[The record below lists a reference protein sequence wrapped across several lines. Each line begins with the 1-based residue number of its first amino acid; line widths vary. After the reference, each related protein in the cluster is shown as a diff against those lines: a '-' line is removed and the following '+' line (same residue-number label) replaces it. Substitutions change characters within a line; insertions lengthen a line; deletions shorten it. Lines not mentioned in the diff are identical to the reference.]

1 MIKRLLERIGVV
13 IGRPKTLSPEENQSL
28 RLKGVIEENE
38 IAYESDDIFFIQNLS
53 TCEMRV
59 LYKSSLPL
67 K

>member
-1 MIKRLLERIGVV
+1 MIKRLLERIGLI
-13 IGRPKTLSPEENQSL
+13 IGRPRTLSLEENRSL
-28 RLKGVIEENE
+28 RIRGLIEENE
-38 IAYESDDIFFIQNLS
+38 IAYEGADIFFIQNLS

>member
-1 MIKRLLERIGVV
+1 VIKRLLESIGLL

-38 IAYESDDIFFIQNLS
+38 IAYEGDDIFFIQNLS

-59 LYKSSLPL
+59 LHKSSLPL